1 MVVARR
7 AAAGGKKGAAAA
19 VAAGQG
25 KKSSSS
31 ARSLP
36 LSVESANPQ
45 SICITASSLPAA
57 AAAAAAAVDVSSPLE
72 LGASVECATT
82 DQPQPTIML
91 GK

>member
-45 SICITASSLPAA
+45 SICITASSLPV
-57 AAAAAAAVDVSSPLE
+57 AAAAAVDVSSPLE

>member
-31 ARSLP
+31 ARSLQ

-57 AAAAAAAVDVSSPLE
+57 TAAAVDVSSPLE

>member
-57 AAAAAAAVDVSSPLE
+57 AAAVDMSSPLE

>member
-7 AAAGGKKGAAAA
+7 AAAGGKKGAASA

-31 ARSLP
+31 ARSLQ

>member
-1 MVVARR
+1 MVVARP

-45 SICITASSLPAA
+45 SICIMASSLPAA
-57 AAAAAAAVDVSSPLE
+57 AAAAVDMSSPLE

>member
-7 AAAGGKKGAAAA
+7 AAAGGKKGAASA

-31 ARSLP
+31 ARSLQ

-57 AAAAAAAVDVSSPLE
+57 AAAAVDMSSPLE

>member
-1 MVVARR
+1 MVVVRR

-57 AAAAAAAVDVSSPLE
+57 AAAAVDVSSPLE

>member
-7 AAAGGKKGAAAA
+7 AAAGGKKGAASAA

-45 SICITASSLPAA
+45 SICITASSLPV
-57 AAAAAAAVDVSSPLE
+57 AAAAAVDVSSPLE